1 MKKFF
6 YLLFCVLG
14 LFGCIRTEAAEL
26 NPEAEFI
33 AVRDTGR
40 ESRKK
45 IDAIIRQT
53 KENLAKIIGTDEFIR
68 PQNIQPI
75 EAEIDNFQRQT
86 KSVIDD
92 LDKLSVKDKQVK
104 DYQKAYK
111 DVLLGVIG
119 HAELGIQYDLLVI
132 SDPEYGGL
140 GRGAKEEAFNE
151 AENRIR
157 ELVRQGKLLRER
169 FGIVD

>member
-1 MKKFF
+1 M
-6 YLLFCVLG
+6 
-14 LFGCIRTEAAEL
+14 
-26 NPEAEFI
+26 
-33 AVRDTGR
+33 
-40 ESRKK
+40 
-45 IDAIIRQT
+45 
-53 KENLAKIIGTDEFIR
+53 
-68 PQNIQPI
+68 
-75 EAEIDNFQRQT
+75 
-86 KSVIDD
+86 IDD
-92 LDKLSVKDKQVK
+92 LDKLSVNDKQVK

-119 HAELGIQYDLLVI
+119 HAELDIRYALLVV

-140 GRGAKEEAFNE
+140 GRGAREEAFNE